1 MRLIKVYIIGLL
13 ALCGAIRL
21 KAQQVNDSIF
31 RQSTLQSFQLI
42 DPVGQKPARLNS
54 TGAGDQL
61 LLFVFISPECPLCQA
76 YSPFLNALSLQYQQT
91 VQTMGII
98 PGRSY
103 TNADVQAFIKK
114 YKTGFPLLIDKKKQ
128 LTNYLQ
134 ASITPEV
141 VLLNDQFE
149 LIYRGA
155 VDNSVKQLG
164 GVKNLHP
171 TEKYLED
178 AINKYLQHTSIALK
192 RVKAVGCRINDF

>member
-1 MRLIKVYIIGLL
+1 MRLIKVNIIGLL
-13 ALCGAIRL
+13 ALCGGICL

-42 DPVGQKPARLNS
+42 DPVGQKLARLNS
-54 TGAGDQL
+54 AGAGSQL
-61 LLFVFISPECPLCQA
+61 LLFVFVSPECPICQA
-76 YSPFLNALSLQYQQT
+76 YLPSLNGLARQYQRT
-91 VQTMGII
+91 VKTMGII
-98 PGRSY
+98 PGRTYS
-103 TNADVQAFIKK
+103 NADGKAFIKK
-114 YKTGFPLLIDKKKQ
+114 YKTGFPLLLDKKKQ

-155 VDNSVKQLG
+155 IDNSVKQLG

-178 AINKYLQHTSIALK
+178 AINKYLQHSSIALK